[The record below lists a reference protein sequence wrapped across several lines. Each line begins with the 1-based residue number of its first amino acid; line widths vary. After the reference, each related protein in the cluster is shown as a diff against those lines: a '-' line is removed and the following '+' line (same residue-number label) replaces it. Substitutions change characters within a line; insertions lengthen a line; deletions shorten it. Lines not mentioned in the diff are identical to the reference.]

1 MKKHLTTTCLFVV
14 TIVATVS
21 FITPAVFGQEKKAA
35 TANPSPDE
43 ALAARVDKLF
53 EQWDKPDSPGCA
65 LTSFTFSDR
74 EDAGDC
80 YLLRYRIG
88 LGGNP
93 YWISVKVMKDG
104 KIAQI
109 YNS

>member
-1 MKKHLTTTCLFVV
+1 MKKLLTTALSIV
-14 TIVATVS
+14 TAVAIVS
-21 FITPAVFGQEKKAA
+21 FIAPAVFGQEKK
-35 TANPSPDE
+35 TAKVNPSPAE
-43 ALAARVDKLF
+43 SLTARVDKLF
-53 EQWDKPDSPGCA
+53 AQGDKPDSPGCA

-74 EDAGDC
+74 EDTGDS